1 MYKIIQ
7 QEKKDHFFEV
17 KVNVSG
23 KEWTDEVAKQKTN
36 AIKNLSIPGF
46 RKGKIPTNK
55 AEKLINI
62 FEVFEKAANHILDPV
77 LQKIFN
83 EKTINDEELIGDSP
97 GIEIVDVNDKEL
109 TFLAKFE
116 LIPTID
122 LPNYKQIPEISNPEN
137 INDNQVE
144 EQIKKMLKDEAEVIA
159 KSDEIVAEGNIV
171 IIDFKGTVDGKV
183 LDSTT
188 ANDYELEIGSN
199 SFIPG
204 FESGLIGL
212 KKDETKIL
220 ELKFPKDYHQADF
233 ADKPVSFEVKIK
245 GIKEVKY
252 PQLDNN
258 NLKDI
263 IGKHLNPKDVENIKT
278 IDQFRV
284 FIKERLQ
291 ENAKNQSKKSNHE
304 KIRNFLIENTKYS
317 HIPEAMVNGQKRRLQ
332 YELNKQLEQYQI
344 KIEDFLKIQGLEKK
358 DFEANIHK
366 EAVQNIKYILAIEEI
381 SEKEKIEVSS
391 QEIDQEIQKYIN
403 EFAKDEKDIK
413 NLDQIK
419 KRLSSQ
425 PELFETI
432 ILNDKVVDFLI
443 KTNIK

>member
-1 MYKIIQ
+1 MYKIIH
-7 QEKKDHFFEV
+7 QEKKEYFLEV

-23 KEWTDEVAKQKTN
+23 KEWTDEVDKQKKH
-36 AIKNLSIPGF
+36 AIKNLSVPGF
-46 RKGKIPTNK
+46 RKGKIPVNK
-55 AEKLINI
+55 AENLINV
-62 FEVFEKAANHILDPV
+62 FEVYEKAANSILDLV
-77 LQKIFN
+77 LKKMFD
-83 EKTINDEELIGDSP
+83 EKAINDEELIGDFP
-97 GIEIVDVNDKEL
+97 KIEISNVNDKEL

-116 LIPTID
+116 LIPTLE
-122 LPNYKQIPEISNPEN
+122 LPDYKHIPGISDPEA

-144 EQIKKMLKDEAEVIA
+144 EQIKQLLKDEAEVTT
-159 KSDEIVAEGNIV
+159 KTDGIVADGNIA

-204 FESGLIGL
+204 FEKGLIGL
-212 KKDETKIL
+212 KKEETKIL
-220 ELKFPKDYHQADF
+220 ELKFPKDYHQVDF

-245 GIKEVKY
+245 EVKEVKY
-252 PQLDNN
+252 PELDNN
-258 NLKDI
+258 NLKNI
-263 IGKHLNPKDVENIKT
+263 TEKHLNKKDSENIKT
-278 IDQFRV
+278 VDQFKS

-291 ENAKNQSKKSNHE
+291 QNAENSSKKNNHD

-317 HIPEAMVNGQKRRLQ
+317 HVPETMVNSQKKRLQ

-344 KIEDFLKIQGLEKK
+344 KLDDFLKIQGLEKK
-358 DFEANIHK
+358 TFDENIHK

-391 QEIDQEIQKYIN
+391 EEIDKEIQKYIN
-403 EFAKDEKDIK
+403 EFSKDENGSKNLDDIK
-413 NLDQIK
+413 NK
-419 KRLSSQ
+419 LSSQ

-443 KTNIK
+443 KTNKK

>member
-1 MYKIIQ
+1 MYKIIH
-7 QEKKDHFFEV
+7 QEKKEYFLEV

-23 KEWTDEVAKQKTN
+23 KEWTDEVDKQKKH
-36 AIKNLSIPGF
+36 AIKNLSVPGF
-46 RKGKIPTNK
+46 RKGKIPVNK
-55 AEKLINI
+55 AENLINV
-62 FEVFEKAANHILDPV
+62 FEVYEKAANSILDLV
-77 LQKIFN
+77 LKKMFD
-83 EKTINDEELIGDSP
+83 EKAINDEELIGDFP
-97 GIEIVDVNDKEL
+97 KIEISNVNDKEL

-116 LIPTID
+116 LIPTLE
-122 LPNYKQIPEISNPEN
+122 LPDYKHIPGISDPEA

-144 EQIKKMLKDEAEVIA
+144 EQIKQLLKDEAEVTT
-159 KSDEIVAEGNIV
+159 KTDGIVADGNIA

-204 FESGLIGL
+204 FEKGLIGL
-212 KKDETKIL
+212 KKEETKIL
-220 ELKFPKDYHQADF
+220 ELKFPKDYHQVDF

-245 GIKEVKY
+245 EVKEVKY
-252 PQLDNN
+252 PELDNN
-258 NLKDI
+258 NLKNI
-263 IGKHLNPKDVENIKT
+263 TEKHLNKKDSENIKT
-278 IDQFRV
+278 VDQFKS

-291 ENAKNQSKKSNHE
+291 QNAENSSKKNNHD

-317 HIPEAMVNGQKRRLQ
+317 HVPETMVSSQKKRLQ

-344 KIEDFLKIQGLEKK
+344 KLDDFLKIQGLEKK
-358 DFEANIHK
+358 TFDENIHK

-391 QEIDQEIQKYIN
+391 EEIDKEIQKYIN
-403 EFAKDEKDIK
+403 EFSKDENGSKNLDDIK
-413 NLDQIK
+413 NK
-419 KRLSSQ
+419 LSSQ

-443 KTNIK
+443 KTNKK